1 MTKEG
6 HPLQIIEGLPER
18 RALATVRTQGEPEAC
33 LSSLCLPGSTP
44 QTRVEFY
51 NHLLL
56 GTTPDSSLFIRALP
70 TQNSC
75 ILPFEALIS
84 LVPSTISS

>member
-18 RALATVRTQGEPEAC
+18 RALAAVRTQGDPGASRPSVHPF
-33 LSSLCLPGSTP
+33 LLPP
-44 QTRVEFY
+44 ARVQFH

-56 GTTPDSSLFIRALP
+56 GTTPDPSLFIRALP
-70 TQNSC
+70 TQSSC